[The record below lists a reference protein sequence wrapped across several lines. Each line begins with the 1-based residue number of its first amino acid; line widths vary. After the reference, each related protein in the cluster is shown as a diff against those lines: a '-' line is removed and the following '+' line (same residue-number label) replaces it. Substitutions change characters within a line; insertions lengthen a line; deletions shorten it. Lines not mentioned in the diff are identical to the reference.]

1 MRRMNSL
8 VLTLIGEDRAG
19 LVESVAS
26 VVAAHDGNWLDSR
39 MNRLA
44 GKFAGILR
52 IDVAPEAEGDLIA
65 ALSQLAGLNIIVES
79 AGSDA
84 TESRLRPLVLD
95 VIGADH
101 PGIVRDI
108 TSVLAKAGAIIEEL
122 TTGCIPAPMTSE
134 PMFTAHIT
142 LAAPINL
149 DLDDLQGRLEAIAN
163 DLVVEVELDDAD

>member
-1 MRRMNSL
+1 MPGMNSL

-19 LVESVAS
+19 LVEAVAR
-26 VVAAHDGNWLDSR
+26 VVAAHDGNWLESQ

-52 IDVAPEAEGDLIA
+52 IDVSADAEGDLIA
-65 ALSQLAGLNIIVES
+65 ALSQLDGLHIIVES
-79 AGSDA
+79 AGSDT
-84 TESRLRPLVLD
+84 TEARLRPLVLD
-95 VIGADH
+95 VVGADH

-108 TSVLAKAGAIIEEL
+108 TAVLAKAGANIEEL
-122 TTGCIPAPMTSE
+122 TTGCIPAPMTAE
-134 PMFTAHIT
+134 PLFTAHVT
-142 LAAPINL
+142 LSAPNSL